1 MADELASVD
10 LNLMVCL
17 RALLQEQHVTRA
29 ADAVGMSQ
37 PAMSNALGRLR
48 RLLGDELLVRVGN
61 RLEATTKAKQLVRPL
76 QEALAILEQ
85 QVVQAGRFDPGE
97 KTFSLSRSD

>member
-48 RLLGDELLVRVGN
+48 RLLGDELLVRVG
-61 RLEATTKAKQLVRPL
+61 RLEPTTKAKQLVRPL

-97 KTFSLSRSD
+97 KAFLLSRS